1 MKKLLFILLILSLII
16 SCSKDENNKL
26 YDPTFTGLYNDTI
39 WLYEQKEQEVTFTDD
54 TIENKSN
61 YFRIIDNFIIY
72 AYIHSRFSSTN
83 DAFNK
88 CKREINILSEGI
100 NSINENVIFEVNVP
114 EMLIVVTSGEYNGDK
129 YYEAIKFTIEDNI
142 LKVYGSGDD
151 SEFNLDEAE
160 FEQLYTSYF
169 TKGINEYKESWIFQ
183 KVDLNWEDSIL
194 LIDCGDILST

>member
-1 MKKLLFILLILSLII
+1 MKKLLFILLILSLTI

>member
-194 LIDCGDILST
+194 LIDCGDILNT